1 MSDTPASTPETPN
14 PQASTSNKGIGC
26 LGIIILL
33 CVIGWIADMAG
44 CNSTTTQDSGSKQMS
59 KAQWRE
65 KVRPYWNPGG
75 GIKVT
80 TIANFKA
87 LMGEPSSTQTADGI
101 ADWYYTCSD
110 GTIQLELVDPG
121 MSGGQLLIRAINDF

>member
-1 MSDTPASTPETPN
+1 
-14 PQASTSNKGIGC
+14 
-26 LGIIILL
+26 
-33 CVIGWIADMAG
+33 
-44 CNSTTTQDSGSKQMS
+44 MS

-80 TIANFKA
+80 TVANFKA
-87 LMGEPSSTQTADGI
+87 LVGEPSSTQTTDGI

-110 GTIQLELVDPG
+110 GTIQLELVDPS
-121 MSGGQLLIRAINDF
+121 MSGGRLLIRAINDF